1 MLLLAV
7 AAWLVLRA
15 ALVKLWLALPDTRLA
30 AGLTLRLSD
39 AEAEVDTEACADGSL
54 TADVLST
61 TEAGAGALADSDGVE
76 LTDADAF
83 ALAETDVG
91 ADVDWLA
98 DSDAGA
104 VDWPA
109 DVEALADADWLA
121 KTDWLAEADWLTE
134 ADWLAL
140 AWASTDWL
148 TDTEAAVADA
158 CSAWAF
164 CTSACAWAMIELVL
178 VSVVSA
184 AFGSAAMTVL
194 SFSVYSDVSSA

>member
-1 MLLLAV
+1 M
-7 AAWLVLRA
+7 
-15 ALVKLWLALPDTRLA
+15 
-30 AGLTLRLSD
+30 TLRLSD
-39 AEAEVDTEACADGSL
+39 AEVEVDTEAWADGSL
-54 TADVLST
+54 TTDVLST
-61 TEAGAGALADSDGVE
+61 TEVGAWELADSDGAE
-76 LTDADAF
+76 LTDAEAF
-83 ALAETDVG
+83 ALAEADTG

-148 TDTEAAVADA
+148 TDTEAEADV

-164 CTSACAWAMIELVL
+164 FTSACAWAMIELVL

-194 SFSVYSDVSSA
+194 SFSAYSDVSSA

>member
-7 AAWLVLRA
+7 TAWLVLRA
-15 ALVKLWLALPDTRLA
+15 ALAKLWLALPDTRLA

-39 AEAEVDTEACADGSL
+39 AETEVDTEACADGSL

-61 TEAGAGALADSDGVE
+61 TEAGAGALADADGVE

-83 ALAETDVG
+83 VLADADVG

-104 VDWPA
+104 VDWLA
-109 DVEALADADWLA
+109 DVEALADA
-121 KTDWLAEADWLTE
+121 DWLAEADWLTE

-140 AWASTDWL
+140 AWVSTDWL
-148 TDTEAAVADA
+148 TDTEAVADA

-164 CTSACAWAMIELVL
+164 FTSACAWAMIELVL

>member
-1 MLLLAV
+1 M
-7 AAWLVLRA
+7 
-15 ALVKLWLALPDTRLA
+15 
-30 AGLTLRLSD
+30 TLRLSD

-61 TEAGAGALADSDGVE
+61 TEAGAGALADADGVE
-76 LTDADAF
+76 LTDADAL
-83 ALAETDVG
+83 ALAEADTG

-98 DSDAGA
+98 EADAGA
-104 VDWPA
+104 VDWLA
-109 DVEALADADWLA
+109 DVEALADA
-121 KTDWLAEADWLTE
+121 DWLAEADWLTE

-148 TDTEAAVADA
+148 TDTEAEADA

-164 CTSACAWAMIELVL
+164 FTSACAWAMIELVL

>member
-1 MLLLAV
+1 M
-7 AAWLVLRA
+7 LRA
-15 ALVKLWLALPDTRLA
+15 ALTKLWLALPDTRLA
-30 AGLTLRLSD
+30 AGLTLWLSD

-61 TEAGAGALADSDGVE
+61 TDAGAWALADSDGVE
-76 LTDADAF
+76 LAEADAF
-83 ALAETDVG
+83 ALAEADTG

-109 DVEALADADWLA
+109 DVEVLADADWLA
-121 KTDWLAEADWLTE
+121 DVEALADADWLAEADWLTE

-140 AWASTDWL
+140 TWASTDWL
-148 TDTEAAVADA
+148 TDTEAEADA

-164 CTSACAWAMIELVL
+164 FTSACAWAIIELVL

>member
-1 MLLLAV
+1 MLVV

-15 ALVKLWLALPDTRLA
+15 ALAKLWLALPDTRLA

-39 AEAEVDTEACADGSL
+39 AEAEVDTEACADGSI

-83 ALAETDVG
+83 ALAEADVG

-104 VDWPA
+104 VD
-109 DVEALADADWLA
+109 
-121 KTDWLAEADWLTE
+121 
-134 ADWLAL
+134 
-140 AWASTDWL
+140 
-148 TDTEAAVADA
+148 
-158 CSAWAF
+158 
-164 CTSACAWAMIELVL
+164 
-178 VSVVSA
+178 
-184 AFGSAAMTVL
+184 
-194 SFSVYSDVSSA
+194 

>member
-1 MLLLAV
+1 M
-7 AAWLVLRA
+7 LRA
-15 ALVKLWLALPDTRLA
+15 ALTKLWLALPDTRLA
-30 AGLTLRLSD
+30 AGLTLWLSD

-61 TEAGAGALADSDGVE
+61 TDAGAWALADSDGVE
-76 LTDADAF
+76 LAEADAF
-83 ALAETDVG
+83 ALAEADTG
-91 ADVDWLA
+91 ADVNWLA

-121 KTDWLAEADWLTE
+121 ETDWLAEVDWLTE

-148 TDTEAAVADA
+148 TDTEAEADV

-164 CTSACAWAMIELVL
+164 FTSACAWAMIELVL

-194 SFSVYSDVSSA
+194 SFSAYSDVSSA